1 MNRHIKIERIVALQS
16 PKPSLTRKLVKR
28 NFLLK
33 DPNFDLASQVKLAL
47 KLRWPLLNRSIIDK
61 IKWSVINRFRATI
74 FSWNLGLYFHLSR

>member
-33 DPNFDLASQVKLAL
+33 DPNFDLASQVKFG
-47 KLRWPLLNRSIIDK
+47 S
-61 IKWSVINRFRATI
+61 S
-74 FSWNLGLYFHLSR
+74 GLSAEPFNH